1 MPEKERVFL
10 VNQSGQKLRV
20 YCPESAR
27 VTFGPL
33 SIGSKY
39 GGSENANV
47 LRIYEGANKENQYAV
62 FTGVISFRDEG
73 QVRVEKQVK
82 EVEEKSQSKR
92 SKDKSHAEEDIKVE
106 RKWEPDA

>member
-10 VNQSGQKLRV
+10 VNQNGNKLRV
-20 YCPESAR
+20 HCPESAR

-33 SIGSKY
+33 AIGSKF
-39 GGSENANV
+39 GGGDNV

-82 EVEEKSQSKR
+82 EVEEKSHSKR
-92 SKDKSHAEEDIKVE
+92 SKDKSHAEADVKVE